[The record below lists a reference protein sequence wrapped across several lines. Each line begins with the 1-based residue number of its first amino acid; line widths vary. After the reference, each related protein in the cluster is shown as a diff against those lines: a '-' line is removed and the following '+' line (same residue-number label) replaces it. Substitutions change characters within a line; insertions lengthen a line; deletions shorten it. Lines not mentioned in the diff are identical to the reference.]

1 MKNKATLSCMPN
13 LLLMQTIANAYT
25 SHHGKFNGFR
35 EDGELD
41 GISGYGPASQD
52 AKEPSHAVKVRMKS
66 DFPNKLPVKMRNPNM
81 M

>member
-1 MKNKATLSCMPN
+1 MSNLFKMPLSPKDDM
-13 LLLMQTIANAYT
+13 